1 MELSDAELLRTNVPG
16 LELRG
21 LLKLVVKSIDVFP
34 HPPDVGG
41 EHWLGPLLHVNIVM
55 QLPNRDEFNQWIDI
69 GFKQDYRPLP
79 DHLDRGLTREQSVV
93 AQALQWMWEH
103 ELEEGFVANGIE
115 LWQPHRLGVPLK
127 LPSRR

>member
-21 LLKLVVKSIDVFP
+21 LLKLVVKSVFVTP
-34 HPPDVGG
+34 FPVDAL
-41 EHWLGPLLHVNIVM
+41 EDHWLGPVLHVDIVM
-55 QLPNRDEFNQWIDI
+55 QLPNRDDFNQWIDI

-115 LWQPHRLGVPLK
+115 LWQPHRLGRPLT
-127 LPSRR
+127 PPRG